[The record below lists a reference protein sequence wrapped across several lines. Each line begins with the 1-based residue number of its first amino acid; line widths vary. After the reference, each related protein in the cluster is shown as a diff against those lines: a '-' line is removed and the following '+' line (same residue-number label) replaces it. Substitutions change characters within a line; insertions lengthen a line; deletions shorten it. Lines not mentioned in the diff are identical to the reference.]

1 MTRRLDGKVAAIT
14 GAGSGIGR
22 ATALA
27 FAREGARLVLCDA
40 EREYLDALAAELGS
54 AEHELVAGDVALEE
68 TSIELVRRAEEAFG
82 GLDVLVPCV
91 GAMFVKDVTE
101 TTVEELDRMW
111 AVNVRAMILNAK
123 HALRPMLER
132 RSGAIVIVASASS
145 FRGQEF
151 DGVSSFVYNVT
162 KAAVRQLATSLATR
176 YARDGIRVNAVAPGV
191 TRTNQLRHAF
201 AGLREDDEEA
211 MFRAAAAATTPLGRY
226 GRPEEIAAAIVFL
239 ASDDASFVT
248 GETVSVDGGLLARL

>member
-1 MTRRLDGKVAAIT
+1 
-14 GAGSGIGR
+14 
-22 ATALA
+22 
-27 FAREGARLVLCDA
+27 
-40 EREYLDALAAELGS
+40 
-54 AEHELVAGDVALEE
+54 
-68 TSIELVRRAEEAFG
+68 
-82 GLDVLVPCV
+82 
-91 GAMFVKDVTE
+91 
-101 TTVEELDRMW
+101 
-111 AVNVRAMILNAK
+111 
-123 HALRPMLER
+123 MLER

-211 MFRAAAAATTPLGRY
+211 MFRAAAAATTPLGRC